1 MLGGGHLVAL
11 GRPSR
16 PAPAALTTLS
26 PPSKICR
33 WFSGLNNIW
42 PQEPSQG
49 LVLAVSSPAAPD
61 KPRVSGCCVCRQL
74 WLLQSLWV
82 EAWLQLAACPWRA
95 SSTEHRGPRCPT
107 SGLTHTHKHTKL
119 ALPPNSDI
127 GNYEDQ
133 VWLTWHLV
141 NNLECWEVA
150 EGGGGEDAVAVAQP
164 VNVHHAQVQQLQQRS
179 KGHTSHNHV

>member
-1 MLGGGHLVAL
+1 MAWSPYNLVQNKEHLDHSYLIQCLLRMLGGGHLVAL

-16 PAPAALTTLS
+16 PAALTTLS

-33 WFSGLNNIW
+33 RFSGLNNIW

-82 EAWLQLAACPWRA
+82 EAWLQLAACPWRV
-95 SSTEHRGPRCPT
+95 SSTEHRGPHCPT
-107 SGLTHTHKHTKL
+107 SGLTHTHKVSATPK
-119 ALPPNSDI
+119 
-127 GNYEDQ
+127 Q
-133 VWLTWHLV
+133 WH
-141 NNLECWEVA
+141 
-150 EGGGGEDAVAVAQP
+150 
-164 VNVHHAQVQQLQQRS
+164 R
-179 KGHTSHNHV
+179 